1 MCSKSA
7 SERFDF
13 KRFSGFSQRSITDP
27 HFDLP
32 SNYNPISACNE
43 RNDAWWPYG
52 AEERAGVKWCL
63 QGGAESR
70 VSWCVMDAVRLDGK
84 ENPIMYSSIQLWR
97 ERERERVWIRDKW
110 GTRQFGG
117 KHHAFAFPWRCL
129 SCLSFPKSPT
139 VLSSSAFYFFLF
151 TLALFCFSLAESQVF
166 GDSHREI
173 NFAWPLCLW
182 KGT

>member
-84 ENPIMYSSIQLWR
+84 ENLIMYSSIQLWR
-97 ERERERVWIRDKW
+97 ERERESVDTGQMGYASVWRETSCICISLKVSLMS
-110 GTRQFGG
+110 QFPQIS
-117 KHHAFAFPWRCL
+117 HC
-129 SCLSFPKSPT
+129 SF
-139 VLSSSAFYFFLF
+139 
-151 TLALFCFSLAESQVF
+151 
-166 GDSHREI
+166 
-173 NFAWPLCLW
+173 
-182 KGT
+182 